1 LGFLLALFVLML
13 VLALQ
18 LSRGS
23 EARTRSSATAHD
35 EEAAETA
42 SRRSRRAV
50 TAGAAGASSSSLKTE
65 Q

>member
-1 LGFLLALFVLML
+1 ML

-23 EARTRSSATAHD
+23 EARTRVVGGVHD

-42 SRRSRRAV
+42 SRRNRRAV

>member
-1 LGFLLALFVLML
+1 ML

-23 EARTRSSATAHD
+23 EARPHIAGYAHD
-35 EEAAETA
+35 EEVAEMA
-42 SRRSRRAV
+42 SRRCRRAV
-50 TAGAAGASSSSLKTE
+50 TAGAAGASSNSLKTE